1 MAAAAAEDAKR
12 GTSSPLEVGLMAAFA
27 PVLIDGLV
35 DGFVTPMGLASLLQG
50 ERFKL
55 EPSKASAEA
64 QPERRLPLRIDQLR
78 YAFFASPT
86 TFRVETTK
94 DLVLYFQIR
103 DWRWKLS
110 RVVLPPSTFGTSDSP
125 AA

>member
-1 MAAAAAEDAKR
+1 MAAAAAEDAKA
-12 GTSSPLEVGLMAAFA
+12 GSSNPLAAGLMAAFA

-35 DGFVTPMGLASLLQG
+35 DGFVTPAGLASLLQG
-50 ERFKL
+50 ERLKL
-55 EPSKASAEA
+55 ASSSPSTEGHI
-64 QPERRLPLRIDQLR
+64 RRSPVPLRDVR
-78 YAFFASPT
+78 FAFFASPT
-86 TFRVETTK
+86 TFRVETSK

-110 RVVLPPSTFGTSDSP
+110 RVVLPPSTFDTSAPP